1 MSFIDQIKER
11 VKEKMPGRD
20 PMDNINPI
28 DSFNEPSHMSG
39 ESSLQD
45 RLASSDDG
53 EGPMVRLSVGRGWK
67 KARVIGVDEN
77 NGTVTVKYKSGV
89 RMVEDTVP
97 EGRILTEDELKAV
110 QKSGSSVRVRR

>member
-11 VKEKMPGRD
+11 VKAKMGQD
-20 PMDNINPI
+20 PMDQI
-28 DSFNEPSHMSG
+28 DSMDDMSEPSHMSG
-39 ESSLQD
+39 ETSLQD

-67 KARVIGVDEN
+67 KARVTGVDEN
-77 NGTVTVKYKSGV
+77 NGTVTVRYKSGV

-97 EGRILTEDELKAV
+97 EGRILTEEELKAV